1 MDEQKKKYQGTTN
14 VLSEAKP
21 TPRDLELNGD
31 LIEYLKSINNFETP
45 EGNDRR
51 CDPSSTFDRESAC
64 ASGTAAAVPVSVM
77 TCARNRVLSH
87 LQKVTEEFVRR
98 VGRKKGGA
106 PTVLHAEPDMTVR
119 VIRGRQSRRQS
130 LHLRQLHNR
139 RSRAR
144 IRHRHPRC
152 DPPVR

>member
-51 CDPSSTFDRESAC
+51 CDPSRPSPSLSPRP
-64 ASGTAAAVPVSVM
+64 TA
-77 TCARNRVLSH
+77 
-87 LQKVTEEFVRR
+87 
-98 VGRKKGGA
+98 
-106 PTVLHAEPDMTVR
+106 
-119 VIRGRQSRRQS
+119 
-130 LHLRQLHNR
+130 
-139 RSRAR
+139 RAR
-144 IRHRHPRC
+144 ARAVLLLLRLC
-152 DPPVR
+152 LC